1 MLVAHVI
8 GNCPGCR
15 RENCFGNVDV
25 GRNGVLR
32 GCRHCRYSQHMCL
45 PPVRKK
51 VIYLDQFFFSGAF
64 RGGDDRFV
72 RAANR
77 IAELAE
83 DQLIVAPYS
92 SIHEDETHLWPGYA
106 ELLEFIK
113 KASRGAEFEAAY
125 EIERKQIYR
134 AFGNFRQDGAV
145 EQALEREDALASE
158 HVFEWDNYLWIDV
171 GRYHGDPQL
180 LAEAKQQSV
189 ERLVDEVFPNWRL
202 SQATFEQD
210 VVAECNAAAR
220 ALWATYS
227 QYVYRLAHGDFDAL
241 LDAPIMSQ
249 YMQGCMHLLPDEMSP
264 DEKTQQCVNFLMSE
278 HFRAIPTQWLTAHMW
293 ATLKAQ
299 VKAGSY
305 QRRDRAL
312 SRLSGVYFDI
322 KHISTYAPYVDA
334 FIMDRPMAEL
344 VSYPGVN
351 LEARYSTRVFS
362 LTNWDQLFEWLDE
375 LQAGMSDEQRQG
387 ILEAYPYRRNQ

>member
-1 MLVAHVI
+1 MLVAHVL
-8 GNCPGCR
+8 GNCPGCHR
-15 RENCFGNVDV
+15 ANCFGNVNV

-32 GCRHCRYSQHMCL
+32 GCRHCRFHRNVYL

-64 RGGDDRFV
+64 RGGDERFV

-92 SIHEDETHLWPGYA
+92 SIHEDETHLWPGYV

-113 KASRGAEFEAAY
+113 KASRGAEFEMAS

-134 AFGNFRQDGAV
+134 AFSNWRKDGAV

-158 HVFEWDNYLWIDV
+158 HVFEWDGYIWVDV
-171 GRYHGDPQL
+171 GRYHGDPIL
-180 LAEAKQQSV
+180 IAEAKQQSV
-189 ERLVDEVFPNWRL
+189 ERLVDEVFPNWRG
-202 SQATFEQD
+202 SPATFEQD
-210 VVAECNAAAR
+210 VVAECNAAGR
-220 ALWATYS
+220 AMWDA
-227 QYVYRLAHGDFDAL
+227 YVRYMVRLGSGDFEAL
-241 LDAPIMSQ
+241 FDSPILSQ
-249 YMQGCMHLLPDEMSP
+249 LLQGCMYLLPDDMSRN
-264 DEKTQQCVNFLMSE
+264 EKLEQCATFLMSE
-278 HFRAIPTQWLTAHMW
+278 HFRAAPTEWLTSHMF

-305 QRRDRAL
+305 QRRERSL
-312 SRLSGVYFDI
+312 SRLSGVHFDI

-351 LEARYSTRVFS
+351 LEARYNTRVFS
-362 LTNWDQLFEWLDE
+362 LTNWDEMFEWLDQ
-375 LQAGMSDEQRQG
+375 LQVGMSDEHREG
-387 ILEAYPYRRNQ
+387 LLAAYPYRRNR